1 MMTFLLIWL
10 LFLLAV
16 TIVGFAWSVVT
27 HRQLWKELNRLN
39 EEIKNYDSFDTDSEL
54 MLKKDIDRRHTK

>member
-27 HRQLWKELNRLN
+27 HRKLWKELNRLN